1 MIAYIFTLAK
11 RFPSWTSLTRYFQSR
26 KPVVL
31 VLHLLVKIDYITALV
46 QLLGRELHD
55 LSNRNVNK
63 PPVTEENSY
72 RKITCPMGTA
82 TLPSK
87 NIYIYSTGWIESRIS
102 PRPKNGGSKYSRKPW
117 LEKRTRMKEWR
128 TTCSPF
134 PLCLFLARD
143 TKLVTRR

>member
-87 NIYIYSTGWIESRIS
+87 NIYIYIQPVGLNREFLLGRKMEAANTRGNHGWKNERGW
-102 PRPKNGGSKYSRKPW
+102 KNGEQPA
-117 LEKRTRMKEWR
+117 
-128 TTCSPF
+128 
-134 PLCLFLARD
+134 ARFHC
-143 TKLVTRR
+143 VYF